1 MSLHQLADHV
11 RSHGRDEDTVL
22 IHMTPAE
29 VGGLQAL
36 AMAHGGSLTINPHTG
51 LPEAGFL
58 KKLLPTLIG
67 AFSNMFLPGI
77 GALGAAA
84 LGGIAG
90 GAVNGWNL
98 KGIGLGALGGYG
110 GYGIGKG
117 LSAAASPAAPTAP
130 GAMSTG
136 ITPDSGLMVTPDTP
150 VSLLPEGTAT
160 DAFGRMTNVL
170 GQSKGAYVPSTAPN
184 ALNYMKGVSSLPKLT
199 YADLPIS
206 SAQLV
211 EPSAD
216 VLGIKPEAVKPS
228 LWEKATAGSKGLGSL
243 KEAGTGLENVVN
255 DPAARKAFMDAAGR
269 SSLLAA
275 GASTA
280 MGGKAA
286 KSSAPADKK
295 FQYYVTKFNQ
305 GTQNPNFGKPGHEGE
320 APILGMSYDP
330 GYYTT
335 ENPFTSQPPPVNNT
349 FLPTPDTQSGRG
361 YAEGGNV
368 DSDIN
373 SYLNAFNQS
382 LQGGNNSLS
391 QYQPYDVS
399 GSLSNAHPAY
409 PSTATTGSAAA
420 YNNGYSP
427 GIPSIAYQ
435 PALDLNWSLGTTA
448 QPSLASMAGNA
459 LSNMAGSY
467 TNAVLHPINTLG
479 SLWSGIS
486 NFFGGSGYGLGQRDN
501 TKAEGGSVGY
511 QYAGGGGIESL
522 GHYSDGGRLL
532 KGPGDGVSD
541 DIPAVIHSDDGTK
554 QEARL
559 ADGEFVFPAR
569 IVSEIGNGSTQAGAD
584 KLYAIMDKI
593 QKDRATTLRDVAR
606 DTNADRHFDAL
617 MA

>member
-36 AMAHGGSLTINPHTG
+36 AMAHGGSLTTNPHTG

-90 GAVNGWNL
+90 GAVNGWDL

-117 LSAAASPAAPTAP
+117 LSAAAGTPAA
-130 GAMSTG
+130 G
-136 ITPDSGLMVTPDTP
+136 VTPAAGTVTQD
-150 VSLLPEGTAT
+150 SLLSGGMPGGT
-160 DAFGRMTNVL
+160 GVGSLGQPTNIL
-170 GQSKGAYVPSTAPN
+170 GQSSGMAVQSSAPN
-184 ALNYMKGVSSLPKLT
+184 ALNYMGRISELPMVAPQVPTALTAQAPVSLTPAAPEVAKKSLM
-199 YADLPIS
+199 
-206 SAQLV
+206 
-211 EPSAD
+211 ER
-216 VLGIKPEAVKPS
+216 
-228 LWEKATAGSKGLGSL
+228 ATAGSKGLGSL
-243 KEAGTGLENVVN
+243 TEAGTGVANAIN
-255 DPAARKAFMDAAGR
+255 DPAAREAFMKAAGR

-280 MGGKAA
+280 MGGKAS
-286 KSSAPADKK
+286 KSKDPEAKK

-305 GTQNPNFGKPGHEGE
+305 GKQNPNFGKPGYEGE
-320 APILGMSYDP
+320 APIIGMGYDP

-335 ENPFTSQPPPVNNT
+335 DNPFTSQPPSVNTT

-382 LQGGNNSLS
+382 LVGGNNSLS
-391 QYQPYDVS
+391 QYQPYNIS
-399 GSLSNAHPAY
+399 GNLSNAHPAY
-409 PSTATTGSAAA
+409 PTTASVGGAA
-420 YNNGYSP
+420 YSNGYTP
-427 GIPSIAYQ
+427 DMPSMAY
-435 PALDLNWSLGTTA
+435 GTMPTYVSGSNTVAPWTA
-448 QPSLASMAGNA
+448 AGNA
-459 LSNMAGSY
+459 FSAG
-467 TNAVLHPINTLG
+467 AG
-479 SLWSGIS
+479 RIS
-486 NFFGGSGYGLGQRDN
+486 NAFSNPIGTLAGFFGFGGGNGLEQKDN

-541 DIPAVIHSDDGTK
+541 DIPATIHSNDGTK

-569 IVSEIGNGSTQAGAD
+569 IVSEIGNGSTEAGAQ
-584 KLYAIMDKI
+584 KLYAIMDRI
-593 QKDRATTLRDVAR
+593 QKDRASTIKDVAR
-606 DTNADRHFDAL
+606 DTNADRHFDAM

>member
-1 MSLHQLADHV
+1 
-11 RSHGRDEDTVL
+11 
-22 IHMTPAE
+22 MTPAE

-36 AMAHGGSLTINPHTG
+36 AMAHGGSLTTNPHTG

-90 GAVNGWNL
+90 GAVNGWDL

-117 LSAAASPAAPTAP
+117 LSAAANPAAVP
-130 GAMSTG
+130 GADAGAALTP
-136 ITPDSGLMVTPDTP
+136 TPVAPDSLIGGQGTD
-150 VSLLPEGTAT
+150 LLGRPTNLYGQSSGALVPTTSPNAGTFLT
-160 DAFGRMTNVL
+160 DAWNPPAESLVAAPKVASLKYMGNELMPLNFQSAAAEEAIKNQPGIL
-170 GQSKGAYVPSTAPN
+170 GKA
-184 ALNYMKGVSSLPKLT
+184 
-199 YADLPIS
+199 
-206 SAQLV
+206 
-211 EPSAD
+211 
-216 VLGIKPEAVKPS
+216 
-228 LWEKATAGSKGLGSL
+228 ATAGKQGLQSLGQAGKGLQN
-243 KEAGTGLENVVN
+243 AIN
-255 DPAARKAFMDAAGR
+255 DPAAREAFMKAAGR

-280 MGGKAA
+280 MGGKPS
-286 KSSAPADKK
+286 KSKDPEAKK
-295 FQYYVTKFNQ
+295 FQYYVTNFNQ
-305 GTQNPNFGKPGHEGE
+305 GKQNPNFGKPGYEGE
-320 APILGMSYDP
+320 APIIGMGYDP

-335 ENPFTSQPPPVNNT
+335 DNPFTSQPPSVNTT

-382 LQGGNNSLS
+382 LVGGNNSLS

-399 GSLSNAHPAY
+399 GNLSNTRPMPA
-409 PSTATTGSAAA
+409 SVSTGSAAA
-420 YNNGYSP
+420 YNNGYMP
-427 GIPSIAYQ
+427 GVPSMAYQ
-435 PALDLNWSLGTTA
+435 PAYDLNWSLGTTA
-448 QPSLASMAGNA
+448 QPSLASMAGSA

-467 TNAVLHPINTLG
+467 TNALAHPINTLG
-479 SLWSGIS
+479 GIWNGIS
-486 NFFGGSGYGLGQRDN
+486 NFFGGGGTGLEQKDN

-541 DIPAVIHSDDGTK
+541 DIPATIHSNDGTK

-569 IVSEIGNGSTQAGAD
+569 IVSEIGNGSTEAGAQ
-584 KLYAIMDKI
+584 KLYAIMDRI
-593 QKDRATTLRDVAR
+593 QKDRASTIKDVAR
-606 DTNADRHFDAL
+606 DTNADRHFDAM

>member
-1 MSLHQLADHV
+1 
-11 RSHGRDEDTVL
+11 
-22 IHMTPAE
+22 MTPAE
-29 VGGLQAL
+29 VGGLQSL
-36 AMAHGGSLTINPHTG
+36 AMANGGSLTINPHTG

-90 GAVNGWNL
+90 GATNGWNL

-110 GYGIGKG
+110 GYGIGQG
-117 LSAAASPAAPTAP
+117 LSAAANPAAVPGADAGAALTPTPVAPDSLVGGQGTDLLGRATNVTGQSSGALIPTTSPTA
-130 GAMSTG
+130 GTFLTNAST
-136 ITPDSGLMVTPDTP
+136 PE
-150 VSLLPEGTAT
+150 SLA
-160 DAFGRMTNVL
+160 A
-170 GQSKGAYVPSTAPN
+170 APK
-184 ALNYMKGVSSLPKLT
+184 LSSLKYMGNELMPLNFH
-199 YADLPIS
+199 
-206 SAQLV
+206 SAAAEEAIKNQ
-211 EPSAD
+211 P
-216 VLGIKPEAVKPS
+216 GILSKA
-228 LWEKATAGSKGLGSL
+228 ATAGKQGLQSLGQAGKGLQN
-243 KEAGTGLENVVN
+243 AIN

-280 MGGKAA
+280 MGGKPA
-286 KSSAPADKK
+286 KETSAPGKK

-335 ENPFTSQPPPVNNT
+335 ENPFTSQPPPVNTT

-361 YAEGGNV
+361 YGVGGAINGGINYPFTSTQPDVNNDAGYAEGGSV

-399 GSLSNAHPAY
+399 GSLSKAHSPY

-420 YNNGYSP
+420 YNNGYMP
-427 GIPSIAYQ
+427 GVPSMAYQ
-435 PALDLNWSLGTTA
+435 PAYDLNWSLGTTA

-459 LSNMAGSY
+459 LM
-467 TNAVLHPINTLG
+467 HPISTLG
-479 SLWSGIS
+479 G
-486 NFFGGSGYGLGQRDN
+486 FFGFGGTGLDQKDN

-593 QKDRATTLRDVAR
+593 QKDRASTLRDVAR